1 MSIAAGP
8 GCCGDRFKT
17 CKPQFGQHVVGHI
30 RQAGVIGGQRAT
42 STRRGLDYP
51 GALIDTILPTGPQR
65 PLRWALISGSDRRR
79 FPHRTALFK
88 GRARRSC
95 VFDHCP
101 RAKNNKPADHN
112 GEGEQGE
119 MWHGS
124 WIKTF
129 FF

>member
-65 PLRWALISGSDRRR
+65 PLRWSTDIGVGSSASRTVPHCSKAVPDDLVYLIIARGRKIIS
-79 FPHRTALFK
+79 PQITTAK
-88 GRARRSC
+88 ANKARC
-95 VFDHCP
+95 GTDH
-101 RAKNNKPADHN
+101 
-112 GEGEQGE
+112 G
-119 MWHGS
+119 
-124 WIKTF
+124 
-129 FF
+129 